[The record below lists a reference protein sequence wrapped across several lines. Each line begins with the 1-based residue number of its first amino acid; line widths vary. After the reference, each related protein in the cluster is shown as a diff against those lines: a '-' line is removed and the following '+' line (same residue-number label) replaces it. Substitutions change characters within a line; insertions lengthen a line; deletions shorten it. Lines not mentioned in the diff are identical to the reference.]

1 MDKQSELV
9 SFPTIYLGKTRV
21 VNHLII
27 FQTTFPRVDDSLSL
41 ILVDSSL
48 RTTNT
53 EKQVQNLGLQL
64 LEPSRRPRS
73 GIVFHWPWTQTIPTN
88 A

>member
-1 MDKQSELV
+1 MACLKLFDRVYLV
-9 SFPTIYLGKTRV
+9 KLRNNAVCVLHKDYS
-21 VNHLII
+21 
-27 FQTTFPRVDDSLSL
+27 S
-41 ILVDSSL
+41 LVDSSL

-53 EKQVQNLGLQL
+53 EKQIQSMGLQL